1 MTIAIDGPAASGK
14 GTLARRIA
22 THFDFAY
29 LDTGK
34 LYRAVGMAVLRNGGD
49 PADEEAAED
58 AARALDPVALED
70 EALARDDAARA
81 ASQVAA
87 HPAVRSALMD
97 LQRGVAASPPEGKAG
112 AVLDGRDIGT
122 VICPD
127 ATVKLFVTA
136 DVEVRADRRHKELLD
151 RGNASIYA
159 RVLEDLR
166 ERDARDRDRETA
178 PMRPADDAH
187 VLDTSDMTADAAF
200 DAALDLIE
208 AAVREALEKSG
219 DEAE

>member
-1 MTIAIDGPAASGK
+1 MITIAIDGPAASGK

-97 LQRGVAASPPEGKAG
+97 LQRGFAASPPEGKAG

-208 AAVREALEKSG
+208 AAVREAL